1 MAQYTKKK
9 ISSFGRKLSEKIRSK
24 LKTRRR
30 TSSTKKRTSSPKR
43 KNSSS
48 SRTTTPK
55 SNRIKNMFGR
65 SKSNLM
71 GPPTPGSTTTT
82 TPQLKPITT
91 PNSTTPGLVL
101 LSQRSPRVQSL
112 ETPFPQTSNPE
123 NVRITPTG
131 PGGMGP
137 NINCFKNKTEEDC
150 NSIEDCKWDQER
162 KLCNLKP
169 PELNLNSN

>member
-9 ISSFGRKLSEKIRSK
+9 ISSFGRKIRSRLSK
-24 LKTRRR
+24 LRTKRR
-30 TSSTKKRTSSPKR
+30 TSSTTRRASSPKR
-43 KNSSS
+43 KNPSNRTPRSNKIKRMFGRSYSSLMVPTTPG
-48 SRTTTPK
+48 RTTTPP
-55 SNRIKNMFGR
+55 S
-65 SKSNLM
+65 
-71 GPPTPGSTTTT
+71 
-82 TPQLKPITT
+82 KPITT
-91 PNSTTPGLVL
+91 PHSTTPGLVP

-112 ETPFPQTSNPE
+112 ETPFPQPSNPE

-131 PGGMGP
+131 PGFMGP

-150 NSIEDCKWDQER
+150 NSTEDCKWDQER